1 MRLFILLQAALP
13 AVLALC
19 QNHPCGSGCI
29 PADKICCSPVDPY
42 TTPFA
47 CPLDYTCGPGL
58 ECRPPSPAAGPVETG
73 VPLCG
78 PPFVACGATCT
89 APDSVCCEDGAW
101 SCAAGLEC
109 APAPLQCVAPLAQ
122 PSPPS
127 SSRSLTSQEGLVQPT
142 TVADV
147 TMPGGYGT
155 VDASQASEPVA
166 STSSTNVAFTSM
178 FDGTKT
184 TSTDGLAY
192 PVPTPESSASPG
204 YSVYHSTVTTL
215 DSSSIHG
222 SAASSLVEDTSA
234 LSSVSPSQ
242 SGSADEGTG
251 GRVEV
256 PVGATLMGVLLGAV
270 LLG

>member
-1 MRLFILLQAALP
+1 MRLFILLHAALP

-29 PADKICCSPVDPY
+29 PADKICCSPIDPY

-73 VPLCG
+73 VPLC
-78 PPFVACGATCT
+78 
-89 APDSVCCEDGAW
+89 
-101 SCAAGLEC
+101 
-109 APAPLQCVAPLAQ
+109 
-122 PSPPS
+122 
-127 SSRSLTSQEGLVQPT
+127 EGLVQPT

-204 YSVYHSTVTTL
+204 YSVYQSTVTTL
-215 DSSSIHG
+215 DSSSIYG

>member
-1 MRLFILLQAALP
+1 MRLFISLQAALP

-19 QNHPCGSGCI
+19 QNHPCDQGCI
-29 PADKICCSPVDPY
+29 PADKICCSPVDPS

-47 CPLDYTCGPGL
+47 CPLDYTCGPSL

-73 VPLCG
+73 IPLCA

-89 APDSVCCEDGAW
+89 APDAVCCEDGAW
-101 SCAAGLEC
+101 SCAAGPRMR
-109 APAPLQCVAPLAQ
+109 ARA
-122 PSPPS
+122 
-127 SSRSLTSQEGLVQPT
+127 RFN
-142 TVADV
+142 V

-155 VDASQASEPVA
+155 ADASQTSEPVA
-166 STSSTNVAFTSM
+166 GTSSLDVAFTSM
-178 FDGTKT
+178 FDAAKT

-192 PVPTPESSASPG
+192 PAPTLESSASPA
-204 YSVYHSTVTTL
+204 YSVYQSTVTTL
-215 DSSSIHG
+215 DSSSAHG
-222 SAASSLVEDTSA
+222 SAASSLAEDTPA

-242 SGSADEGTG
+242 SGSADEGAG

-256 PVGATLMGVLLGAV
+256 SVGATLMGVLLGAV